1 MITFKEF
8 TELDEG
14 LSLPGRRKQS
24 RRMKLAQ
31 PRMRQARKRAARKTA
46 PQDKLLNRAMR
57 RARNQVAANFLKGRS
72 RSSLSHAQK
81 GNLERYVAS
90 KSGVVKQKA
99 KRVLPKVRK
108 DDRK

>member
-14 LSLPGRRKQS
+14 LTFIGRRKQS

-31 PRMRQARKRAARKTA
+31 PKMRQARKRASRKTA

-72 RSSLSHAQK
+72 RSSLSHAAK
-81 GNLERYVAS
+81 SRLEKQVAD
-90 KSGVVKQKA
+90 KSGIVKQKA
-99 KRVLPKVRK
+99 KRALPKVRK